1 MSTPKYMKETKKES
15 EQVAVLLAGCQI
27 HELRRK
33 AEADGNE
40 LLASALWVAI
50 HALGSIAF
58 SKASD
63 RKLSK
68 QYAINE
74 AKRYR
79 LAKRKDLMK

>member
-1 MSTPKYMKETKKES
+1 MSTPKYMKETKTES
-15 EQVAVLLAGCQI
+15 AQISVLLAGI
-27 HELRRK
+27 PISDLRRK
-33 AEADGNE
+33 AEAEKNE

-74 AKRYR
+74 ARRYR
-79 LAKRKDLMK
+79 ELKRKPVK

>member
-1 MSTPKYMKETKKES
+1 MSTPKYMKETKTES
-15 EQVAVLLAGCQI
+15 AQISVLLAGI
-27 HELRRK
+27 PISELRRK
-33 AEADGNE
+33 AEAEKNE
-40 LLASALWVAI
+40 LLASSLWVAI

-74 AKRYR
+74 ARRYR
-79 LAKRKDLMK
+79 ELKRKSLK